1 MIESF
6 SKFFFAITTRTFICC
21 SLPCVWYESFPFLL
35 TFLLT
40 ENNILSHSSKKI
52 IWHNTSDLNHSSS
65 WILFERKTFILDV
78 FPRIEIKKIR
88 YRSLRKKGKNELF
101 FFADNE
107 YHYVVNIYC
116 FSWQHIWRRTGQSS
130 SLITKKWR
138 QREESRKVIYI
149 LYNENSSHSFTS
161 ISFSVTWN

>member
-21 SLPCVWYESFPFLL
+21 SLPCVWYESFTFLLAFLL
-35 TFLLT
+35 TD
-40 ENNILSHSSKKI
+40 NNIFSHSSENTYDI
-52 IWHNTSDLNHSSS
+52 ILQTLIIHLPEYCLKEKL
-65 WILFERKTFILDV
+65 LFSTRLSENRN
-78 FPRIEIKKIR
+78 KKIR

-107 YHYVVNIYC
+107 YHYVVDIYC
-116 FSWQHIWRRTGQSS
+116 FSWQHIQRRKGQSS

-138 QREESRKVIYI
+138 QREESRKVIDI
-149 LYNENSSHSFTS
+149 LYN
-161 ISFSVTWN
+161 